1 MSTIDVR
8 GELENVSEIRFADK
22 DSYDYCPDVIR
33 GGGARQTTLV
43 ETDSDR
49 ELVIR
54 NKEHAEN
61 LIKALNKAIELG
73 WLK

>member
-8 GELENVSEIRFADK
+8 GDLTNVSEIRFADK
-22 DSYDYCPDVIR
+22 DAFDYCPDVIR
-33 GGGARQTTLV
+33 GGERRQTLLV

-49 ELVIR
+49 ELVIKD
-54 NKEHAEN
+54 KEHAEN